1 MATDT
6 WRRWSLTHADPHEH
20 GPPVLR
26 LPRPRPRLAPSPS
39 TSLSQASPSPLPSVS
54 FWSLLGTLGQLS
66 QASPNESVSEFCWSL
81 LGNSRQLSWCG
92 GERVKSPLNPWVP
105 STPWSLYP
113 CLQPLTGNGPP
124 AWRSPAHP
132 TSRWSTLSWPPA
144 FCPPHGGYWGPS
156 WRAAGGLGVHGT
168 RRQVRNG
175 MGVGGAGRR
184 GHLDVLDPVP
194 VGIVVTLV
202 PHAVVIRIF
211 LPGVGCQKAV
221 VLRVGGGGGRVSR
234 GQRWPGRPPC
244 PAPARRHLLA
254 VLVVVHAGQRLV
266 RVAVDVRVGPAHVP
280 VPGPAHV
287 ALGNA
292 EAACQR
298 SGLTPPSSPPPLRLQ
313 VRQPPPRPRPA
324 LLSLEA
330 AASPPP
336 PPDASSSSRAPG
348 PTHQAGHCPI
358 AFKEAVRVDVARA
371 VGWAVAGPGRDAAL
385 ALVAQEAQ
393 ATGTTPERAL
403 STRKQYS
410 QEAGSACQAPRART
424 VPAEGSGWALG
435 YVPGPCRSSGTCR
448 LSPPGSPDSLSK
460 RVRAPFAK

>member
-1 MATDT
+1 
-6 WRRWSLTHADPHEH
+6 
-20 GPPVLR
+20 
-26 LPRPRPRLAPSPS
+26 
-39 TSLSQASPSPLPSVS
+39 
-54 FWSLLGTLGQLS
+54 
-66 QASPNESVSEFCWSL
+66 
-81 LGNSRQLSWCG
+81 
-92 GERVKSPLNPWVP
+92 
-105 STPWSLYP
+105 
-113 CLQPLTGNGPP
+113 
-124 AWRSPAHP
+124 
-132 TSRWSTLSWPPA
+132 
-144 FCPPHGGYWGPS
+144 
-156 WRAAGGLGVHGT
+156 
-168 RRQVRNG
+168 

-330 AASPPP
+330 AASPPLP
-336 PPDASSSSRAPG
+336 
-348 PTHQAGHCPI
+348 
-358 AFKEAVRVDVARA
+358 
-371 VGWAVAGPGRDAAL
+371 
-385 ALVAQEAQ
+385 
-393 ATGTTPERAL
+393 
-403 STRKQYS
+403 
-410 QEAGSACQAPRART
+410 
-424 VPAEGSGWALG
+424 
-435 YVPGPCRSSGTCR
+435 
-448 LSPPGSPDSLSK
+448 
-460 RVRAPFAK
+460 